1 MEREPIKMTALFNN
15 YSRRPISIVEG
26 KGTIVKD
33 ADGKQY
39 LDFTSGIAVCCLGH
53 AHPALV
59 KTVQEQS
66 EKIWHTSN
74 LFESPGQVALAESLV
89 ENNHLAHALFCN
101 SGAEANEAAIKLAR
115 KHTGKHHIITFKNSF
130 HGRTFGAMS
139 ATGQEKIHKGFGPLV
154 DQFTYLPFNDVDALK
169 EAVDDSV
176 AAIML
181 EIIQGEGGIIEV
193 TEEFARAISEICENS
208 DVLLIVDEVQ
218 TGIGR
223 TGARFAFEHTPLKP
237 DIVSMAKGLG
247 GGFPIGGILG
257 TQELYETFG
266 PGSHGTTY
274 GGNPLGVAVAQT
286 VINHVFDASFLKE
299 VQEKSQYLIDKL
311 EKSLPEGEFVVRGKG
326 LLLGL
331 DCGKEV
337 ATLVEKA
344 EEEGL
349 LLVAAGT
356 HVLRILPPLTVTY
369 EEIDKAVEIL
379 AKILVDEKK
388 PVS

>member
-1 MEREPIKMTALFNN
+1 MNALFNN

-33 ADGKQY
+33 SNGKQY

-59 KTVQEQS
+59 KTIQEQS

-89 ENNHLAHALFCN
+89 QDNHLAHALFCN

-139 ATGQEKIHKGFGPLV
+139 ATGQEKIQKGFGPMV
-154 DQFTYLPFNDVDALK
+154 DQFTYLPFNDVEAL
-169 EAVDDSV
+169 ENAIDDSV

-181 EIIQGEGGIIEV
+181 EVIQGEGGIHEV
-193 TEEFARAISEICENS
+193 TEEFAQAINEICGNS
-208 DVLLIVDEVQ
+208 DILLIVDEVQ

-223 TGARFAFEHTPLKP
+223 TGTRFAFEQTALKP

-257 TQELYETFG
+257 TAELYETFG

-274 GGNPLGVAVAQT
+274 GGNPLAVAVAQT
-286 VINHVFDASFLKE
+286 VIDHVFKSSFLDE
-299 VQEKSQYLIDKL
+299 VQEKSQYLIKKL
-311 EKSLPEGEFVVRGKG
+311 NEALPQDQYEVRGKG
-326 LLLGL
+326 LLIGV

-337 ATLVEKA
+337 GSFVAKA

-349 LLVAAGT
+349 LLVAAGPQ
-356 HVLRILPPLTVTY
+356 VLRLLPPLTVTN
-369 EEIDKAVEIL
+369 EEIDAAVEIL
-379 AKILVDEKK
+379 KKILVEVES
-388 PVS
+388 PVQG